1 MEKIK
6 IIANPSSGREGA
18 IEIIKKLIAPF
29 ASKGTSVLLNFTQKA
44 GDARAFAATDDG
56 EDCIISV
63 GGDGTV
69 NEVVSGMYEAKRT
82 TPLAIY
88 PAGTVNDFAESMGMP
103 KDPYDFFSMIVNGK
117 KRAVDIGLCGDSAFI
132 NVCAVGVFS
141 EIGYKVPDE
150 AKSAVGRLA
159 YYAEGFRMFREKD
172 FLKSG
177 FDVHIDC
184 DGEVIDTKA
193 MMVMV
198 SNSNS
203 VGGFSK
209 ISPEADVTDGILEL
223 AVIEEMTISKL
234 LELFRT
240 IGLGKHIDHDHF
252 IYRHGKK
259 ITVEADKSMH
269 VDIDGEKGPRLP
281 QTIEVVPGAIQLIT
295 NRR

>member
-1 MEKIK
+1 MKKIK

-18 IEIIKKLIAPF
+18 VEIINKLMVPF
-29 ASKGTSVLLNFTQKA
+29 ASKGTSILLNFTQKA
-44 GDARAFAATDDG
+44 GDARMFAATDDG

-69 NEVVSGMYEAKRT
+69 NEVVSGLYDAKRD

-88 PAGTVNDFAESMGMP
+88 PAGTVNDFAESMGIP
-103 KDPYDFFSMIVNGK
+103 KDPYDFYTMVVYGK
-117 KRAVDIGLCGDSAFI
+117 KSAVDIGLCGDSAFI
-132 NVCAVGVFS
+132 NVCAVGAFS
-141 EIGYKVPDE
+141 EIGYSVPDE

-159 YYAEGFRMFREKD
+159 YYAEGFRMFRGKD

-184 DGEVIDTKA
+184 DGEIIDTKA

-203 VGGFSK
+203 VGGFAK
-209 ISPEADVTDGILEL
+209 ISPEADVKDGLLEL
-223 AVIEEMTISKL
+223 AVIEEMSMAKVF
-234 LELFRT
+234 ELFRT

-259 ITVEADKSMH
+259 ITLRADKPMH
-269 VDIDGEKGPRLP
+269 VDIDGEKGPCLP
-281 QTIEVVPGAIQLIT
+281 QTIQVVPGAVQLIT
-295 NRR
+295 K

>member
-18 IEIIKKLIAPF
+18 VEVIKKLIAPF
-29 ASKGTSVLLNFTQKA
+29 AARGTSILLNFTQKA
-44 GDARAFAATDDG
+44 GDARAFAAHDDG

-69 NEVVSGMYEAKRT
+69 NEVVSGIYDACRK

-88 PAGTVNDFAESMGMP
+88 PGGTVNDFAESLGVP
-103 KDPYDFFSMIVNGK
+103 KDPYDFYTMVVYGK
-117 KRAVDIGLCGDSAFI
+117 KTAVDIGLCGDSAFV
-132 NVCAVGVFS
+132 NVCAVGAFS
-141 EIGYKVPDE
+141 EIGYSVPDE

-159 YYAEGFRMFREKD
+159 YYAEGFRMFRERD

-177 FDVHIDC
+177 FHVTVDC
-184 DGEVIDTKA
+184 DGETIDTKA

-209 ISPEADVTDGILEL
+209 ISPDADVRDGLLEL
-223 AVIEEMTISKL
+223 TIIEEMSMSKL

-240 IGLGKHIDHDHF
+240 IGLGKHTDHDHF
-252 IYRHGKK
+252 IYRHGKE
-259 ITVEADKSMH
+259 ITLRADKAMS
-269 VDIDGEKGPRLP
+269 VDIDGEKGPALP
-281 QTIEVVPGAIQLIT
+281 QTIKVVEGAIQLIT
-295 NRR
+295 K

>member
-1 MEKIK
+1 MKKIK

-18 IEIIKKLIAPF
+18 VEIINKLLVPF
-29 ASKGTSVLLNFTQKA
+29 ASKGTSILLNFTQEA
-44 GDARAFAATDDG
+44 GDARKFAATDDG
-56 EDCIISV
+56 EDCIISM

-69 NEVVSGMYEAKRT
+69 NEVVSGLYDARRD

-88 PAGTVNDFAESMGMP
+88 PAGTVNDFAESMGIP
-103 KDPYDFFSMIVNGK
+103 KDPYDFYTMVVYGK
-117 KRAVDIGLCGDSAFI
+117 KSAVDIGLCGDSAFI
-132 NVCAVGVFS
+132 NVCAVGAFS
-141 EIGYKVPDE
+141 EIGYSVPEE

-159 YYAEGFRMFREKD
+159 YYAEGFRMFRERD

-184 DGEVIDTKA
+184 DGEIIDTKA
-193 MMVMV
+193 MIVMV

-209 ISPEADVTDGILEL
+209 ISPKADVKDGLLEL
-223 AVIEEMTISKL
+223 AVIEEMSMTKVF
-234 LELFRT
+234 ELFRT

-259 ITVEADKSMH
+259 ITLRADKPMH
-269 VDIDGEKGPRLP
+269 VDIDGEKGPCLP
-281 QTIEVVPGAIQLIT
+281 QTIQVVPGAVQLIT
-295 NRR
+295 K

>member
-1 MEKIK
+1 MKKIK

-18 IEIIKKLIAPF
+18 VEIINKLLVPF
-29 ASKGTSVLLNFTQKA
+29 ASKGTSILLNFTQEA
-44 GDARAFAATDDG
+44 GDARKFAATDDG
-56 EDCIISV
+56 EDCIISM

-69 NEVVSGMYEAKRT
+69 NEVVSGIYDAKRD

-88 PAGTVNDFAESMGMP
+88 PAGTVNDFAESMGIP
-103 KDPYDFFSMIVNGK
+103 KDPYDFYTMVVYGK
-117 KRAVDIGLCGDSAFI
+117 KSAVDIGLCGDSAFI
-132 NVCAVGVFS
+132 NVCAVGAFS
-141 EIGYKVPDE
+141 EIGYSVPEE

-159 YYAEGFRMFREKD
+159 YYAEGFRMFRERD

-184 DGEVIDTKA
+184 DGEIIDTKA
-193 MMVMV
+193 MIVMV

-209 ISPEADVTDGILEL
+209 ISPKADVKDGLLEL
-223 AVIEEMTISKL
+223 AVIEEMSMTKVF
-234 LELFRT
+234 ELFRT

-259 ITVEADKSMH
+259 ITLRADKPMH
-269 VDIDGEKGPRLP
+269 VDIDGEKGPCLP
-281 QTIEVVPGAIQLIT
+281 QTIQVVPGAVQLIT
-295 NRR
+295 K

>member
-1 MEKIK
+1 MKKIK

-18 IEIIKKLIAPF
+18 VEIINKLLVPF
-29 ASKGTSVLLNFTQKA
+29 ASKGTSILLNFTQEA
-44 GDARAFAATDDG
+44 GDARKFAATDDG
-56 EDCIISV
+56 EDCIISM

-69 NEVVSGMYEAKRT
+69 NEVVSGLYDAKRD

-88 PAGTVNDFAESMGMP
+88 PAGTVNDFAESLGIP
-103 KDPYDFFSMIVNGK
+103 KDPYDFYTMVVYGK
-117 KRAVDIGLCGDSAFI
+117 KSAVDIGLCGDSAFI
-132 NVCAVGVFS
+132 NVCAVGAFS
-141 EIGYKVPDE
+141 EIGYSVPEE

-159 YYAEGFRMFREKD
+159 YYAEGFRMFRERD

-184 DGEVIDTKA
+184 DGEIIDTKA
-193 MMVMV
+193 MIVMV

-209 ISPEADVTDGILEL
+209 ISPKADVKDGLLEL
-223 AVIEEMTISKL
+223 AVIEEMSMTKL
-234 LELFRT
+234 FELFRT

-259 ITVEADKSMH
+259 ITLRADKPMH
-269 VDIDGEKGPRLP
+269 VDIDGEKGPCLP
-281 QTIEVVPGAIQLIT
+281 QTIQVVPGAVQLIT
-295 NRR
+295 K

>member
-1 MEKIK
+1 MKKIK

-18 IEIIKKLIAPF
+18 VEIINKLLVPF
-29 ASKGTSVLLNFTQKA
+29 ASKGTSILLNFTQEA
-44 GDARAFAATDDG
+44 GDARKFAATDDR
-56 EDCIISV
+56 EDCIISM

-69 NEVVSGMYEAKRT
+69 NEVVSGLYDARRD

-88 PAGTVNDFAESMGMP
+88 PAGTVNDFAESLGIP
-103 KDPYDFFSMIVNGK
+103 KDPYDFYTMVVYGK
-117 KRAVDIGLCGDSAFI
+117 KSAVDIGLCGDSAFI
-132 NVCAVGVFS
+132 NVCAVGAFS
-141 EIGYKVPDE
+141 EIGYSVPEE

-159 YYAEGFRMFREKD
+159 YYAEGFRMFRERD

-184 DGEVIDTKA
+184 DGEIIDTKA
-193 MMVMV
+193 MIVMV

-209 ISPEADVTDGILEL
+209 ISPKADVKDGLLEL
-223 AVIEEMTISKL
+223 AVIEEMSMTKVF
-234 LELFRT
+234 ELFRT

-259 ITVEADKSMH
+259 ITLRADKPMH
-269 VDIDGEKGPRLP
+269 VDIDGEKGPCLP
-281 QTIEVVPGAIQLIT
+281 QTIQVVPGAVQLIT
-295 NRR
+295 K

>member
-1 MEKIK
+1 MKKIK

-18 IEIIKKLIAPF
+18 VEIINKLLVPF
-29 ASKGTSVLLNFTQKA
+29 ASKGTSILLNFTQEA
-44 GDARAFAATDDG
+44 GDARKFAATDDG
-56 EDCIISV
+56 EDCIISM

-69 NEVVSGMYEAKRT
+69 NEVVSGLYDAKRD

-88 PAGTVNDFAESMGMP
+88 PAGTVNDFAESMGIP
-103 KDPYDFFSMIVNGK
+103 KDPYDFYTMVVYGK
-117 KRAVDIGLCGDSAFI
+117 KSAVDIGLCGDSAFI
-132 NVCAVGVFS
+132 NVCAVGAFS
-141 EIGYKVPDE
+141 EIGYSVPEE

-159 YYAEGFRMFREKD
+159 YYAEGFRMFRERD

-184 DGEVIDTKA
+184 DGEIIDTKA
-193 MMVMV
+193 MIVMV

-209 ISPEADVTDGILEL
+209 ISPKADVKDGLLEL
-223 AVIEEMTISKL
+223 AVIEEMSMTKVF
-234 LELFRT
+234 ELFRT

-259 ITVEADKSMH
+259 ITLRADKPMH
-269 VDIDGEKGPRLP
+269 VDIDGEKGPCLP
-281 QTIEVVPGAIQLIT
+281 QTIQVVPGAVQLIT
-295 NRR
+295 K

>member
-29 ASKGTSVLLNFTQKA
+29 ASKGTSVLLNFTKKA

-69 NEVVSGMYEAKRT
+69 NEVVSGLYDARRS

-88 PAGTVNDFAESMGMP
+88 PGGTVNDFAESMGIP
-103 KDPYDFFSMIVNGK
+103 KDPYDFYTMVVDGK
-117 KRAVDIGLCGDSAFI
+117 RRAVDIGLCGDSAFI
-132 NVCAVGVFS
+132 NVCAVGAFS

-209 ISPEADVTDGILEL
+209 ISPEADVTDGLLEL
-223 AVIEEMTISKL
+223 AVIEEMSMAKVF
-234 LELFRT
+234 ELFST
-240 IGLGKHIDHDHF
+240 IGVGKHLDHDHF

-259 ITVEADKSMH
+259 ITLRADKPMH
-269 VDIDGEKGPRLP
+269 VDIDGEKGPCLP
-281 QTIEVVPGAIQLIT
+281 QTIQVVPGAVQLIT
-295 NRR
+295 K

>member
-1 MEKIK
+1 MKKIK

-18 IEIIKKLIAPF
+18 VEIINKLLAPF
-29 ASKGTSVLLNFTQKA
+29 ASKGTSILLNFTQKA

-56 EDCIISV
+56 EDCIISM

-69 NEVVSGMYEAKRT
+69 NEVVSGIYDAKRD

-88 PAGTVNDFAESMGMP
+88 PAGTVNDFAESMGIP
-103 KDPYDFFSMIVNGK
+103 KDPYDFYSMVVYGK
-117 KRAVDIGLCGDSAFI
+117 KSAVDIGVCGDSAFI
-132 NVCAVGVFS
+132 NVCAVGAFS
-141 EIGYKVPDE
+141 EIGYSVPDE

-172 FLKSG
+172 FLKNG

-184 DGEVIDTKA
+184 DGEHIDTKA

-209 ISPEADVTDGILEL
+209 ISPEADVRDGLLEL
-223 AVIEEMTISKL
+223 TVIEEMSMAKVF
-234 LELFRT
+234 ELFRT
-240 IGLGKHIDHDHF
+240 IGVGKHLDHDHF

-259 ITVEADKSMH
+259 ITLRADKPMH
-269 VDIDGEKGPRLP
+269 VDIDGEKGPCLP
-281 QTIEVVPGAIQLIT
+281 QTIEVVPGAVQLIT
-295 NRR
+295 K

>member
-1 MEKIK
+1 MKKIK

-18 IEIIKKLIAPF
+18 VEIINKLLVPF
-29 ASKGTSVLLNFTQKA
+29 ASKGTSILLNFTQEA
-44 GDARAFAATDDG
+44 GDARKFAATDDG
-56 EDCIISV
+56 EDCIISM

-69 NEVVSGMYEAKRT
+69 NEVVSGLYDARRD

-88 PAGTVNDFAESMGMP
+88 PAGTVNDFAESMGIP
-103 KDPYDFFSMIVNGK
+103 KDPYDFYTMVVYGK
-117 KRAVDIGLCGDSAFI
+117 KSAVDIGLCGDSAFI
-132 NVCAVGVFS
+132 NVCAVGAFS
-141 EIGYKVPDE
+141 EIGYSVPDE

-184 DGEVIDTKA
+184 DGEIIDTKA
-193 MMVMV
+193 MIVMV

-209 ISPEADVTDGILEL
+209 ISPEADVKDGLLEL
-223 AVIEEMTISKL
+223 AVIEEMSMTKL
-234 LELFRT
+234 FELFRT
-240 IGLGKHIDHDHF
+240 VGLGKHIDHDHF

-259 ITVEADKSMH
+259 ITLRADKPMH
-269 VDIDGEKGPRLP
+269 VDIDGEKGPCLP
-281 QTIEVVPGAIQLIT
+281 QTIQVVPGAVQLIT
-295 NRR
+295 K

>member
-1 MEKIK
+1 MKKIK

-18 IEIIKKLIAPF
+18 VEIINKLLVPF
-29 ASKGTSVLLNFTQKA
+29 ASKGTSILLNFTQEA
-44 GDARAFAATDDG
+44 GDAHKFAATDDG
-56 EDCIISV
+56 EDCITSM

-69 NEVVSGMYEAKRT
+69 NEVVSGLYDAKRD

-88 PAGTVNDFAESMGMP
+88 PAGTVNDFAESMGIP
-103 KDPYDFFSMIVNGK
+103 KDPYDFYTMVVYGK
-117 KRAVDIGLCGDSAFI
+117 KSAVDIGLCGDSAFI
-132 NVCAVGVFS
+132 NVCAVGAFS
-141 EIGYKVPDE
+141 EIGYSVPEE

-159 YYAEGFRMFREKD
+159 YYAEGFRMFRERD

-184 DGEVIDTKA
+184 DGEIIDTKA
-193 MMVMV
+193 MIVMV

-209 ISPEADVTDGILEL
+209 ISPKADVKDGLLEL
-223 AVIEEMTISKL
+223 AVIEEMSMTKL
-234 LELFRT
+234 FELFRT

-259 ITVEADKSMH
+259 ITLRADKPMH
-269 VDIDGEKGPRLP
+269 VDIDGEKGPCLP
-281 QTIEVVPGAIQLIT
+281 QTIQVVPGAVQLIT
-295 NRR
+295 K

>member
-1 MEKIK
+1 MKKIK

-18 IEIIKKLIAPF
+18 VEIINKLLVPF
-29 ASKGTSVLLNFTQKA
+29 ASKGTSILLNFTQEA
-44 GDARAFAATDDG
+44 GDARKFAATDDG
-56 EDCIISV
+56 EDCIISM

-69 NEVVSGMYEAKRT
+69 NEVVSGLYDAKRD

-88 PAGTVNDFAESMGMP
+88 PAGTVNDFAESMGIP
-103 KDPYDFFSMIVNGK
+103 KDPYDFYTMVVYGK
-117 KRAVDIGLCGDSAFI
+117 KSAVDIGLCGDSAFI
-132 NVCAVGVFS
+132 NVCAVGAFS
-141 EIGYKVPDE
+141 EIGYSVPEE

-159 YYAEGFRMFREKD
+159 YYAEGFRMFRERD

-184 DGEVIDTKA
+184 DGEIIDTKA
-193 MMVMV
+193 MIVMV

-209 ISPEADVTDGILEL
+209 ISPKADVKDGLLEL
-223 AVIEEMTISKL
+223 AVIEEMSMTKL
-234 LELFRT
+234 FELFRT

-259 ITVEADKSMH
+259 ITLRADKPMH
-269 VDIDGEKGPRLP
+269 VDIDGEKGPCLP
-281 QTIEVVPGAIQLIT
+281 QTIQVVPGAVQLIT
-295 NRR
+295 K

>member
-1 MEKIK
+1 MKKIK

-18 IEIIKKLIAPF
+18 VEIINKLLVPF
-29 ASKGTSVLLNFTQKA
+29 ASKGTSILLNFTQEA
-44 GDARAFAATDDG
+44 GDARKFAATDDG
-56 EDCIISV
+56 EDCIISM

-69 NEVVSGMYEAKRT
+69 NEVVSGLYDAKRD

-88 PAGTVNDFAESMGMP
+88 PAGTVNDFAESLGIP
-103 KDPYDFFSMIVNGK
+103 KDPYDFYTMVVYGK
-117 KRAVDIGLCGDSAFI
+117 KSAVDIGLCGDSAFI
-132 NVCAVGVFS
+132 NVCAVGAFS
-141 EIGYKVPDE
+141 EIGYSVPDE

-159 YYAEGFRMFREKD
+159 YYAEGFRMFRERD

-184 DGEVIDTKA
+184 DGEIIDTKA
-193 MMVMV
+193 MIVMV

-209 ISPEADVTDGILEL
+209 ISPKADVKDGLLEL
-223 AVIEEMTISKL
+223 AVIEEMSMTKVF
-234 LELFRT
+234 ELFRT

-259 ITVEADKSMH
+259 ITLRADKPMH
-269 VDIDGEKGPRLP
+269 VDIDGEKGPCLP
-281 QTIEVVPGAIQLIT
+281 QTIQVVPGAVQLIT
-295 NRR
+295 K

>member
-1 MEKIK
+1 MKKIK

-18 IEIIKKLIAPF
+18 VEIINKLLVPF
-29 ASKGTSVLLNFTQKA
+29 ASKGTSILLNFTQEA
-44 GDARAFAATDDG
+44 GDARKFAATDDG
-56 EDCIISV
+56 EDCIISM

-69 NEVVSGMYEAKRT
+69 NEVVSGLYDAKRD

-88 PAGTVNDFAESMGMP
+88 PAGTVNDFAESMGIP
-103 KDPYDFFSMIVNGK
+103 KDPYDFYTMVVYGK
-117 KRAVDIGLCGDSAFI
+117 KSAVDIGLCGDSAFI
-132 NVCAVGVFS
+132 NVCAVGAFS
-141 EIGYKVPDE
+141 EIGYSVPEE

-159 YYAEGFRMFREKD
+159 YYAEGFRMFRERD

-184 DGEVIDTKA
+184 DGEIIDTKA
-193 MMVMV
+193 MVVMV

-209 ISPEADVTDGILEL
+209 ISPKADVKDGLLEL
-223 AVIEEMTISKL
+223 AVIEEMSMTKVF
-234 LELFRT
+234 ELFRT

-259 ITVEADKSMH
+259 ITLRADKPMH
-269 VDIDGEKGPRLP
+269 VDIDGEKGPCLP
-281 QTIEVVPGAIQLIT
+281 QTIQVVPGAVQLIT
-295 NRR
+295 K

>member
-1 MEKIK
+1 MKKIK

-18 IEIIKKLIAPF
+18 VEIINKLMVPF
-29 ASKGTSVLLNFTQKA
+29 ASKGTSILLNFTQEA
-44 GDARAFAATDDG
+44 GDARTFAATDDG
-56 EDCIISV
+56 EDCIISM

-69 NEVVSGMYEAKRT
+69 NEVVSGLYDAKRD

-88 PAGTVNDFAESMGMP
+88 PAGTVNDFAESMGIP
-103 KDPYDFFSMIVNGK
+103 KDPYDFYTMVVYGK
-117 KRAVDIGLCGDSAFI
+117 KSAVDIGLCGDSAFI
-132 NVCAVGVFS
+132 NVCAVGAFS
-141 EIGYKVPDE
+141 EIGYSVPDE

-184 DGEVIDTKA
+184 DGEIIDTKA
-193 MMVMV
+193 MIVMV

-209 ISPEADVTDGILEL
+209 ISPEADVKDGLLEL
-223 AVIEEMTISKL
+223 AVIEEMSMAKL
-234 LELFRT
+234 FELFRT
-240 IGLGKHIDHDHF
+240 VGLGKHIDHDHF

-259 ITVEADKSMH
+259 IELRADTPMH
-269 VDIDGEKGPRLP
+269 VDIDGEKGPCLP
-281 QTIEVVPGAIQLIT
+281 QTIQVVPGAVQLIT
-295 NRR
+295 K